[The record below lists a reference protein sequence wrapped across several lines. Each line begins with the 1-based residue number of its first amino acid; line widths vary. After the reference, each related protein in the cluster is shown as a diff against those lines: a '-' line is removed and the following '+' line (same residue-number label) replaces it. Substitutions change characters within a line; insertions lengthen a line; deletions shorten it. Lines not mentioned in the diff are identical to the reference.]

1 MHLPPPNGIVSV
13 LTDFGGRDPY
23 VGIMKGVIKKVSPR
37 IEILDLC
44 QDVPPQ
50 AVDVG
55 VLYLGAV
62 VDRFPVGTVHIA
74 VVDPGVGTDR
84 RAIVACA
91 EGCYWVAPDNGL
103 LSPVLTGDDR
113 VEVRQIDVEA
123 LGLKLASNT
132 FHGRD
137 VFAPVAGMLA
147 SGRYGFRAV
156 GPRVTDPVRIEL
168 PNGPTILA
176 VDHYGNLITGVS
188 AADVARRRVTAV
200 KVGAREIPVRDTYQD
215 AAPGELLAL
224 INSYELLEVAVSG
237 GDAAAELGLAKGDR
251 VELVEEAS

>member
-1 MHLPPPNGIVSV
+1 MHLPPPNGIVSM

-23 VGIMKGVIKKVSPR
+23 VGIMKGVIKQVSPR
-37 IEILDLC
+37 LEILDLC
-44 QDVPPQ
+44 HEVPPQ

-55 VLYLGAV
+55 VLYLGAA
-62 VDRFPVGTVHIA
+62 VDRFPVGTVHVA

-91 EGCYWVAPDNGL
+91 GGGYWVAPDNGL
-103 LSPVLTGDDR
+103 LSPILTDDDR
-113 VEVRQIDVEA
+113 VEVRQIDVDA
-123 LGLKLASNT
+123 LGLKPASKT

-137 VFAPVAGMLA
+137 VFAPVAAMLA

-156 GPRVTDPVRIEL
+156 GPRVLDPVRLEL
-168 PNGPTILA
+168 PAGPTILA

-188 AADVARRRVTAV
+188 AAEVERRGVCAVRV
-200 KVGAREIPVRDTYQD
+200 GSREIPLRGTYQE
-215 AAPGELLAL
+215 AAPGEFLAL

-237 GDAAAELGLAKGDR
+237 GSAASDLELSKGDR